1 MRPAAAVFCLA
12 LAPLVAAQNVTYER
26 LVHALDE
33 QQNWLTYW
41 GDYSAV
47 RHRDLRQINTE
58 NVKNLRVEWIFQT
71 GLRGGAFETVPL
83 VLDGIMYLP
92 GGEGSAYAIDA
103 RTGRQLWEYH
113 FQLMR

>member
-47 RHRDLRQINTE
+47 RHRDLKQISTT
-58 NVKNLRVEWIFQT
+58 NVKELRLDWIFQT
-71 GLRGGAFETVPL
+71 GQAGSFETVPL
-83 VLDGIMYLP
+83 VVDRVMYLTASN
-92 GGEGSAYAIDA
+92 GDAAAHCDQRQSDRRHLGS
-103 RTGRQLWEYH
+103 
-113 FQLMR
+113 